1 MKLSDDE
8 KLVLNLLKDNPN
20 LTAVKLAELINRN
33 SRTIQRITNELKIKK
48 IERIGGTR
56 GYWKV
61 IK

>member
-48 IERIGGTR
+48 DRA
-56 GYWKV
+56 YWWN
-61 IK
+61 